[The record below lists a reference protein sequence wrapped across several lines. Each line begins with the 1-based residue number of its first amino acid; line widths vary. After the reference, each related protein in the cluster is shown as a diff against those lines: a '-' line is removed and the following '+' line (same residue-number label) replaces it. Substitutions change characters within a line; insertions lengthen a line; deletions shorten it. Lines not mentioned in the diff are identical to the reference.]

1 MRTRNH
7 HPWLFGLF
15 SRNNGGRRENN
26 ACSRCGSPLYLH
38 CEECRWIGRGG
49 RRRGRCWL
57 ARVGQIDVFKIVVGV
72 IVASVIIGW
81 LEAKARW
88 PRGGRWTGTVPPPIP
103 SNVFL
108 LLDSLAKRPTSSLQ
122 RRISRYICVAL
133 EPTTVFHPF
142 FWITKTLVRYNL
154 QLYHV
159 VLLGGKEGM
168 KFVRSIKS

>member
-7 HPWLFGLF
+7 HPRLFGLF

-38 CEECRWIGRGG
+38 CEECRWIGRGR

-88 PRGGRWTGTVPPPIP
+88 PRGGRWTGTVPPLRWLRPFLRT
-103 SNVFL
+103 SSSSWTHSQKDRL
-108 LLDSLAKRPTSSLQ
+108 LLCREEFRVTSV
-122 RRISRYICVAL
+122 SRSNQPL
-133 EPTTVFHPF
+133 F
-142 FWITKTLVRYNL
+142 
-154 QLYHV
+154 
-159 VLLGGKEGM
+159 
-168 KFVRSIKS
+168 SILSSE